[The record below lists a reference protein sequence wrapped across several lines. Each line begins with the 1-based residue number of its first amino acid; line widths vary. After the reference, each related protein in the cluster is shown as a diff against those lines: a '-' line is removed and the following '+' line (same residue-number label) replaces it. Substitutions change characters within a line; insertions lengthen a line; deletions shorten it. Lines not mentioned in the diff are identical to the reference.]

1 MNELDRFYVYISV
14 TKKAEDI
21 FLCDTRKSAYIPF
34 CVDDNK
40 LVFFPTVCSPDKLEQ
55 KIFDVI
61 SNWEMMRSD
70 AFPANCESKLIV
82 HHIYLYQKGI
92 ALPCQTVAKIAEA
105 GLSLVYEYTHLSL

>member
-21 FLCDTRKSAYIPF
+21 FSCDTRKSAYTPF

-40 LVFFPTVCSPDKLEQ
+40 LVFYPTVCSPDELEQ

-70 AFPANCESKLIV
+70 VFPVNCELKLVV

-92 ALPCQTVAKIAEA
+92 ALSWPIVAKIAES